1 MCGVKQK
8 HKQVSKPLP
17 LLLFN
22 VRLFEF
28 TPQEETTQTQ
38 GLLQSLITKVI
49 NNVQVTVKNIHIR
62 YEDNLSVPGVIGILS
77 RQYRNAHHMS

>member
-1 MCGVKQK
+1 M
-8 HKQVSKPLP
+8 SKLFS

-22 VRLFEF
+22 ARLFEF
-28 TPQEETTQTQ
+28 TPQEETAQTQ

-77 RQYRNAHHMS
+77 GKYFDVHHMS